1 MGVKNFTH
9 IKSRLSNYPTE
20 QVPGPGRIMIKRTR
34 KNDNKTIL
42 GLFDSGS
49 LAPGQT
55 RVILI
60 FPTIPELVYS
70 FVADIQRDSE
80 FTIAGEM
87 VKLAMC
93 LPHKHEDL
101 SLAPSA

>member
-1 MGVKNFTH
+1 MLK
-9 IKSRLSNYPTE
+9 I
-20 QVPGPGRIMIKRTR
+20 TR

-55 RVILI
+55 RVIII
-60 FPTIPELVYS
+60 FPTISELVYS
-70 FVADIQRDSE
+70 FVAAIQRDSE

-87 VKLAMC
+87 VKPAVR
-93 LPHKHEDL
+93 LPHKHDDL